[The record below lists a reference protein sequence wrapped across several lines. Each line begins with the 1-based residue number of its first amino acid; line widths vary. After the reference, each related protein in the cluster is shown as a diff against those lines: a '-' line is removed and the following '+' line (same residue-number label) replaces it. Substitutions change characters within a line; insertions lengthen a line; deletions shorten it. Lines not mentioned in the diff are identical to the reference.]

1 MEYSAAKSRLR
12 HWIHHLFPSLKNER
26 IQLDL
31 DVMFTALA
39 DFAGTSRIEDLVNTI
54 RQVACNFSYAGS
66 ATYF

>member
-1 MEYSAAKSRLR
+1 
-12 HWIHHLFPSLKNER
+12 LKNER

-39 DFAGTSRIEDLVNTI
+39 DFAGTNKIQDLVNTI
-54 RQVACNFSYAGS
+54 RQVACKFSYDGS